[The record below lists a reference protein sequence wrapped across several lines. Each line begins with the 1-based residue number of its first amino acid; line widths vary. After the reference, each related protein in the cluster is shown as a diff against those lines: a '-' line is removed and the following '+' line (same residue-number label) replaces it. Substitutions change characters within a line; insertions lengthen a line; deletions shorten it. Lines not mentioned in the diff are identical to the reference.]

1 MQVYKFGYNYNISFF
16 LSLFF
21 IMIFIIMGMAFFF
34 SADKKILKLLIMI
47 IFVGMFSFVV
57 YSLSYIHSVIIEKLK
72 KL

>member
-1 MQVYKFGYNYNISFF
+1 MQVYKFSYNYNISFF

-57 YSLSYIHSVIIEKLK
+57 YSLYIYPFSNY
-72 KL
+72 